1 MTKSTQT
8 APPQK
13 DAGSPRTPKKVSEY
27 IVEIVS
33 DSGEGAQ
40 KAGQAFSAISA
51 KMGNGSWTVEII
63 PAEIQPPA
71 RSPAGASGIRVRIGT
86 EPVTNMGDQADLVVA
101 FNEQVLFG
109 RIQQHAYRPGTIV
122 LLENKWA
129 EDPDES
135 IRESYGN
142 AVADYKEQGYDV
154 RELPL
159 EKICLE
165 ITPNPR
171 RGKNMFV
178 LGMLCQICN
187 RSVERALGEVAEI
200 FKKKGL
206 KVIESNHALLKRG
219 YAYASEVLDF
229 GYEIPARETD
239 ERLVVMNGNQA
250 TGLGIMASGME
261 MLAMYPITPATS
273 VSHYL
278 AEAFKEVGGV
288 VHQAED
294 EIAAMGFAVG
304 ASYAGK
310 TACTVTSG
318 PGLALKMELLGLASM
333 AEVPLVMVCVQRGGP
348 STGLPTKVEQGDLL
362 SAMFGTP
369 GDAPKIIMAPATIEE
384 CFHFVVTARKLA
396 EAFRMPAIILTDANL
411 ATGVTPLKRPEI
423 QEDWFSPAPDQSAWE
438 ENVPAYDWDPETG
451 ISPRPVPG
459 QSGGEYV
466 LTGLAHTRHAK
477 VAYDPDVNQDSSTLR
492 SKKLAALQKSLNP
505 PEVYGDEEGDLLVV
519 SWGSTR
525 GAIIEGIDRA
535 REEGHKVSN
544 VHLRFLCPM
553 EPGLKKIFSRFKKVM
568 TIEINYS
575 DDVPEGDQEMRR
587 VAQLARLLRAKTL
600 IDIDC
605 WSNVK
610 GQPLGPNLIHDE
622 IVARMAAI
630 EGGKA

>member
-1 MTKSTQT
+1 MTKSTQI
-8 APPQK
+8 APPQAE
-13 DAGSPRTPKKVSEY
+13 AGSPRTPKKVSEF

-86 EPVTNMGDQADLVVA
+86 EHVTNMGDQADMVVA

-129 EDPDES
+129 QDPDED
-135 IRESYGN
+135 IRNSYNN
-142 AVADYKEQGYDV
+142 AVADFRDKGYDV

-159 EKICLE
+159 EEICLE

-178 LGMLCQICN
+178 LGMLCAVCN
-187 RSVERALGEVAEI
+187 RSVDRALAEVAEI

-219 YAYASEVLDF
+219 FAYASEALDF
-229 GYEIPARETD
+229 AYEIPAAETD
-239 ERLVVMNGNQA
+239 EKLVVMNGNQA
-250 TGLGIMASGME
+250 IGLGIMASGME

-278 AEAFKEVGGV
+278 AEAFGTVGGV

-318 PGLALKMELLGLASM
+318 PGLALKMEFLGLACM
-333 AEVPLVMVCVQRGGP
+333 AEVPLVIVLVQRGGP

-362 SAMFGTP
+362 SSMYGTP
-369 GDAPKIIMAPATIEE
+369 GDAPKLILAPATIEE
-384 CFHFVVTARKLA
+384 CFHFVITARKLA
-396 EAFRMPAIILTDANL
+396 EAFRIPVIVLTDANL
-411 ATGVTPLKRPEI
+411 ATGVTPLVRPEI
-423 QEDWFSPAPDQSAWE
+423 HEDWFSAAPDQSPWE
-438 ENVPAYDWDPETG
+438 EGVAAYDWDPETG
-451 ISPRPVPG
+451 ISPRPIPG
-459 QSGGEYV
+459 QVGGEYV
-466 LTGLAHTRHAK
+466 LTGLAHTRQAK

-492 SKKLAALQKSLNP
+492 SKKLAAMQKSLNP
-505 PEVYGDEEGDLLVV
+505 PEVYGDPEGDLLVV

-525 GAIIEGIDRA
+525 GAVIEGIDRA

-544 VHLRFLCPM
+544 VHLRFLSPM
-553 EPGLKKIFSRFKKVM
+553 EPGLKEIFSRFKRVM

-575 DDVPEGDQEMRR
+575 DDPPETPGDMRR

-610 GQPLGPNLIHDE
+610 GQPLGPSLIHDE
-622 IVARMAAI
+622 IVARMAAL
-630 EGGKA
+630 EGGAA